1 MMNWILLGL
10 LFFSAVWLGSI
21 IMGVGKKNI
30 SHDIQGNL
38 FTISYRG
45 RILYITGDRD
55 IRLVKYTRVKNI
67 EHITIPTG
75 RGKDTTNQVESFMF
89 NSRRT
94 SKLVKRLFYFSTVK
108 SDSMLQFDSEYA
120 KELIEIKDKLR
131 TFCK

>member
-1 MMNWILLGL
+1 MNWILLGL